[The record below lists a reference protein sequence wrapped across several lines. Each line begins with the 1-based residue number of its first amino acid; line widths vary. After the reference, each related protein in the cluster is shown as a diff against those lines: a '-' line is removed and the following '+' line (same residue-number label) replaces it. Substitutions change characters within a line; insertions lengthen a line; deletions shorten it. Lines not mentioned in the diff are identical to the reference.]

1 MPTTVLRGDDKK
13 EEAKELLKKQP
24 LLVLFFMDGC
34 PHCEANKPAWE
45 EAKKKANVPTVE
57 IEASATPEE
66 EATGFPTRKYKSR
79 EGTKETS
86 GKKNS
91 GDEILDELKVPK
103 KSAGGRRRRLRSRRH
118 VNRRG
123 GRKSRHR
130 TLSSYVT
137 F

>member
-66 EATGFPTRKYKSR
+66 EATGFPTMKYKSR